1 MEHKA
6 YLAEVVFLE
15 VEIRERVIKEMKE
28 RKTSFKN
35 TVNSI
40 IREYFEIRAILE
52 GRKSG
57 CNNM

>member
-1 MEHKA
+1 MHKV

-15 VEIRERVIKEMKE
+15 VEIRDRLVKEMKE

-35 TVNSI
+35 VLNSI
-40 IREYFEIRAILE
+40 VREYFEIRAMLE

-57 CNNM
+57 CDNM